1 MSERRKF
8 RRTTLPQKAK
18 YFGAKGW
25 KDCLITE
32 MSAKGMRI
40 KFYTREKFN
49 IGSII
54 SLKVL
59 VPTESKPVMV
69 KGVLRWIAKKEDY
82 FIGGIKL
89 FRVDKGD
96 EQGNLMRE
104 Q

>member
-1 MSERRKF
+1 MSERRKS
-8 RRTTLPQKAK
+8 RRTTLPQRAK
-18 YFGAKGW
+18 YFGTQGW

-32 MSAKGMRI
+32 ISGKGMRI
-40 KFYTREKFN
+40 NFYTGEKFTV
-49 IGSII
+49 GSII
-54 SLKVL
+54 SLKIL
-59 VPTESKPVMV
+59 VPAESKPVMV

>member
-1 MSERRKF
+1 MSERRNF
-8 RRTTLPQKAK
+8 RRTTLPQRAK

-40 KFYTREKFN
+40 KFYTREKFH

-69 KGVLRWIAKKEDY
+69 KGVLRWVAKKEYY

-96 EQGNLMRE
+96 EQGNLMRDK
-104 Q
+104 

>member
-1 MSERRKF
+1 MSEKREF
-8 RRTTLPQKAK
+8 RRTTLPQRAK

-40 KFYTREKFN
+40 KFYTRDKLT

-54 SLKVL
+54 SLKIL
-59 VPTESKPVMV
+59 VPPESKPVMV

-96 EQGNLMRE
+96 KQGNLMRE